1 MIKLT
6 KDRVLHFSI
15 AQDLIEIQPFISARQ
30 YSDRAGDTKHWNPVR
45 FWLEYSESGHPTE
58 EQLRKIVP
66 IFAQQTVNF
75 FRCLPVI
82 TLSKNTFTYAVIAER
97 IPNGVVAVFN
107 VPSENSKNAVLW
119 TMLPANTAG
128 LE

>member
-1 MIKLT
+1 
-6 KDRVLHFSI
+6 
-15 AQDLIEIQPFISARQ
+15 
-30 YSDRAGDTKHWNPVR
+30 
-45 FWLEYSESGHPTE
+45 
-58 EQLRKIVP
+58 
-66 IFAQQTVNF
+66 
-75 FRCLPVI
+75 VI